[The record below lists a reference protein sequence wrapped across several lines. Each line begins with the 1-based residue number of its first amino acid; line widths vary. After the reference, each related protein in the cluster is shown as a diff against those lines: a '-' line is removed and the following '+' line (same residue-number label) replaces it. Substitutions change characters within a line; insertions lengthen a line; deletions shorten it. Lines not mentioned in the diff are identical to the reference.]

1 MKSVKKTFLLALE
14 VELSTIKIRE
24 RCSTCEGYKHY
35 AYECPSIKCSKCGEF
50 EHYDYQYPS
59 KSQHTDNVQ
68 INDIDNSRIVED
80 VHIPSEVA
88 SDVDDLVKSSTLIL
102 DETRIH
108 EESISDIQD
117 ALVEFNTPMLMIS
130 MFQRIIPVIFSMY

>member
-35 AYECPSIKCSKCGEF
+35 AYKCPSIKCSKCGEF

-88 SDVDDLVKSSTLIL
+88 SDVDDLVKSSILIL

-117 ALVEFNTPMLMIS
+117 ALVEFNTPMPDDFNVS
-130 MFQRIIPVIFSMY
+130 EDNTSNF